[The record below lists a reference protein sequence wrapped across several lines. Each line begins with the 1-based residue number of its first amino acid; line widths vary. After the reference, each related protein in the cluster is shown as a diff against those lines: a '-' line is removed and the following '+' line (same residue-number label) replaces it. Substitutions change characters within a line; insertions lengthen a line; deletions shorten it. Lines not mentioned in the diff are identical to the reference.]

1 MMGLARPR
9 LVEPSSRGIVLRD
22 YQQRGADAARA
33 CFKDELSEECLK
45 YREKRLEAY
54 EDMALRRPKDQKV
67 KEALAF
73 HRGNVGQRRVRSVVC
88 VAPTGAGKGTV
99 AAYVLT
105 EAAKR
110 GNRSIFIVHTRE
122 IVKDVHRRLIE
133 HGAPAGLIIAG
144 EHEQPDLPIQVCS
157 LKTLWARGIRP
168 PAEFVVWDECHHC
181 TASTYRDVAAAYP
194 RAKHFAMTATPMRA
208 DQTPLGDVFDTM
220 VELASVRELIELGW
234 LVPVIVDSPEEYTGN
249 ALVARPVDKFLE
261 KAPDRKGIVFAP
273 SVPTAEQMALD
284 FCAAGVEAMAIH
296 AGTPMPLRELAISLY
311 RAGEIRVLVNVDV
324 LTEGFD
330 APETGIVILARSYG
344 SSRGYLQAV
353 GRGMRSSPGTDKR
366 DVIVCDLVGNNRVFG
381 LPSKPREHS
390 LFGTP
395 IVLQDPALTVC
406 PKCKAHVSQMCLSP
420 EGSGCEK
427 CGYKRPVKAEGADR
441 ILREIVIE
449 PRETYEYLDEYV
461 SSAYDN
467 VPQAAQ

>member
-1 MMGLARPR
+1 MMGLSRPR
-9 LVEPSSRGIVLRD
+9 LVDTSSRGIVLRD
-22 YQQRGADAARA
+22 YQQNGADAARA
-33 CFKDELSEECLK
+33 CFKQELSKECLD
-45 YREKRLEAY
+45 YRQDRLAAY
-54 EDMALRRPKDQKV
+54 EEMALRRPKDRRV
-67 KEALAF
+67 REALAF

-110 GNRSIFIVHTRE
+110 GNRSLFIVHTRE
-122 IVKDVHRRLIE
+122 IVKDVHRRLIS
-133 HGAPAGLIIAG
+133 HGAPAGIILAG
-144 EHEQPDLPIQVCS
+144 EPENFDLPIQVCS
-157 LKTLWARGIRP
+157 LKTLWSRGIRP
-168 PAEFVVWDECHHC
+168 EAEFVVWDECHHC

-194 RAKHFAMTATPMRA
+194 HAKHFAMTATPMRA

-220 VELASVRELIELGW
+220 VELASVRQLIDLGW
-234 LVPVIVDSPEEYTGN
+234 LVPVIVDSPKEYTGN
-249 ALVARPVDKFLE
+249 KLVARPVDKYLE

-284 FCAAGVEAMAIH
+284 FCEAGVEAMAIH
-296 AGTPMPLRELAISLY
+296 AGTPMALREQAITLY

-330 APETGIVILARSYG
+330 APETGVVILARSYG

-353 GRGMRSSPGTDKR
+353 GRGMRSSPDTQKR

-381 LPSKPREHS
+381 LPSEPREHH

-395 IVLQDPALTVC
+395 IVLQDPAIAIC
-406 PKCKAHVSQMCLSP
+406 PKCKSSVSQMCLSP

-427 CGYKRPVKAEGADR
+427 CGFKRAPKAEDVDR
-441 ILREIVIE
+441 VLREITIE
-449 PRETYEYLDEYV
+449 PRPTYEYVDQYI
-461 SSAYDN
+461 SHQ
-467 VPQAAQ
+467 QAAE

>member
-1 MMGLARPR
+1 M
-9 LVEPSSRGIVLRD
+9 VTSGIVLRD
-22 YQQRGADAARA
+22 YQHNGANAARE
-33 CFKDELSEECLK
+33 CFTHTLSKECID
-45 YREKRLEAY
+45 YRKERLAAY
-54 EDMALRRPKDQKV
+54 EEMALRRPKDQRV
-67 KEALAF
+67 KDALAF

-122 IVKDVHRRLIE
+122 IVKDVHRRLLQ
-133 HGAPAGLIIAG
+133 HGAPAGVILAG
-144 EHEQPDLPIQVCS
+144 EREQPDLPIQVCS

-194 RAKHFAMTATPMRA
+194 HAKHFAMTATPMRA

-220 VELASVRELIELGW
+220 VELASVRQLIDLGW
-234 LVPVIVDSPEEYTGN
+234 LVPVIVDSPEEFTGN
-249 ALVARPVDKFLE
+249 KLVARPVDKYLE
-261 KAPDRKGIVFAP
+261 KAADRQGIVFAP
-273 SVPTAEQMALD
+273 SVPTAEQMAID
-284 FCAAGVEAMAIH
+284 FCDAGVEAMAIH
-296 AGTPMPLRELAISLY
+296 AGTPMSLREQAIMLY
-311 RAGEIRVLVNVDV
+311 RAGVIRVLVNVDV

-330 APETGIVILARSYG
+330 APETGVVILARSYG

-353 GRGMRSSPGTDKR
+353 GRGMRSSPDTGKS
-366 DVIVCDLVGNNRVFG
+366 DVIVCDLVGNNRLFG
-381 LPSKPREHS
+381 LPSEPRKNH

-395 IVLQDPALTVC
+395 IVLQDPALAIC
-406 PKCKAHVSQMCLSP
+406 PKCKTSVSQMCLLP

-427 CGYKRPVKAEGADR
+427 CGYKRPAKAEDVDR
-441 ILREIVIE
+441 VLREITIE
-449 PRETYEYLDEYV
+449 PRPTYEYVDQYL
-461 SSAYDN
+461 AQ
-467 VPQAAQ
+467 PQAAQ